1 MRTALAASVAC
12 ALFAAASLPHP
23 AAAADPIKLRVADS
37 FPAEH
42 FLVRIMLKPWMEEV
56 TRRTNGAVT
65 FQHYPNQQ
73 LGKAADLLRLTQT
86 GVVDIGYVAPSYASD
101 KMPLSEVAQLPG
113 QFDTVCPGTLAYWKS
128 ARTGELA
135 KADYVPNRLHLLLTT
150 VLPPYRAF
158 TARTAIAG
166 VGDFSGLKLR
176 TAGGAQDLT
185 VRSLGGVPVRMA
197 APDTYESLSRGTMD
211 GLLFPTESVLSYGL
225 EKLVR
230 QATDG
235 VGFGSFVIAYSM
247 GVDTWNRLPPEVR
260 RAMDEAA
267 EALEPKIC
275 QQVQDEEEVSKKKMQ
290 ASGVTFTPLA
300 PAVATALHGK
310 LTGVAQDWAK
320 GLDGRG
326 KPGTTVLKEFDALL
340 RPAGG

>member
-1 MRTALAASVAC
+1 MRTARLAAV
-12 ALFAAASLPHP
+12 LLAAAVVAP
-23 AAAADPIKLRVADS
+23 AQAADPIRLRVADS

-56 TRRTNGAVT
+56 TRRTNGAVV

-86 GVVDIGYVAPSYASD
+86 GVVDIGYTAPSYASD

-113 QFDTVCPGTLAYWKS
+113 QFDTVCPGTMAYWKS
-128 ARTGELA
+128 ARSGALA
-135 KADYVPNRLHLLLTT
+135 KADYTPNRIRLLLTT
-150 VLPPYRAF
+150 VLPPYRTF
-158 TARTAIAG
+158 TAKTAIKGAA
-166 VGDFSGLKLR
+166 DFAGLKLR

-235 VGFGSFVIAYSM
+235 IGFGSFVISYSI
-247 GVDTWNRLPPEVR
+247 GVDAWTRLPPEVR
-260 RAMDEAA
+260 TAMDEAA
-267 EALEPKIC
+267 EALEPRIC
-275 QQVQDEEEVSKKKMQ
+275 QQVQDEEEASRKKME
-290 ASGVTFTPLA
+290 ASGVVFTALP
-300 PAVATALHGK
+300 PAVTAELHGK
-310 LTGVAQDWAK
+310 LNGVAVEWAK

-326 KPGTTVLKEFDALL
+326 KPGTAVLKEFEALL